1 MHAAAVAQRKQ
12 LSAIQVAALRQ
23 RRAAVIVI
31 EGYDASGKGGVIRE
45 LTYAMDPRGF
55 RLHPI
60 GAPTALEAFRPF
72 MWRFW
77 SRLPEP
83 GQLAIFD
90 RSWYGRV
97 LVERVEHGLPD
108 ADYAQAFID
117 IDAFEETLL
126 DQQIPV
132 VKFFLDIPA
141 AVQRTRLLRRAQVPE
156 KRWKLTVDDL
166 NAWAHR
172 EAYEQAIEVMLARP
186 QRAPWTRVD
195 ACHKPDAR
203 AQVLSTVVEALS
215 GWLDEATTAYQPGVH
230 ARLHEL
236 DP

>member
-60 GAPTALEAFRPF
+60 GAPSALEAFHPF
-72 MWRFW
+72 LWRFW
-77 SRLPEP
+77 TRLPEP

-97 LVERVEHGLPD
+97 LVERVEHGLSD
-108 ADYAQAFID
+108 DDYAQAFAA
-117 IDAFEETLL
+117 IDAFEDTLL
-126 DQQIPV
+126 DQHIPI
-132 VKFFLDIPA
+132 VKCFLDIPA
-141 AVQRTRLLRRAQVPE
+141 EVQRARLLQRAQVPE

-166 NAWAHR
+166 EAWVHR
-172 EAYEQAIEVMLARP
+172 DAYEQAVAVMLARP
-186 QRAPWTRVD
+186 QRAPWTRID
-195 ACHKPDAR
+195 ARHKPEAR
-203 AQVLSTVVEALS
+203 AQVLSTVIDALS
-215 GWLDEATTAYQPGVH
+215 GWLDQSTTDFQPGVR